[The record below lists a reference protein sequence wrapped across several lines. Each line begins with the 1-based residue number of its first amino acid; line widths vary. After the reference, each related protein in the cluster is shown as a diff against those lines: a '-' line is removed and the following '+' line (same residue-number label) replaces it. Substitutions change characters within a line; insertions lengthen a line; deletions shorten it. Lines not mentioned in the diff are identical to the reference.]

1 MRAATID
8 HHALLTLRFLAT
20 KRGKR
25 EYQFARTTARM
36 SHRGALTM
44 CARIAT
50 GIESYERLCEIV
62 YYLDEVHE
70 NAA

>member
-1 MRAATID
+1 MT
-8 HHALLTLRFLAT
+8 
-20 KRGKR
+20 
-25 EYQFARTTARM
+25 
-36 SHRGALTM
+36 HRGALTM